1 MDVSNEHIEIVEGAR
16 GPKPRIK
23 GTGIRV
29 KDVVDWYEDVGWSVT
44 KIVEEF
50 PHLTPASIHAALA
63 YYWDHK
69 DELDKKWAEDDAWV
83 QERRRQA
90 PPSRLQ
96 EKLRQRQQI
105 G

>member
-1 MDVSNEHIEIVEGAR
+1 MDVSTEHIEIVEGAR

-29 KDVVDWYEDVGWSVT
+29 KDVVDWYVGLGWSVS
-44 KIVEEF
+44 KILEEF
-50 PHLTPASIHAALA
+50 PHLTPAGIHAALA

-69 DELDKKWAEDDAWV
+69 DEMEAKWAADDAWV
-83 QERRRQA
+83 EEMMAQEPPSKLRKLLEQRRQV
-90 PPSRLQ
+90 
-96 EKLRQRQQI
+96 